1 MNPSLS
7 LLALLPL
14 ALGGCRIADI
24 ARTSR
29 AVSADA
35 SAPRVLC
42 VVAHPDDETAFA
54 GTIFKISAHLGGTCD
69 LVVITNGEAGY
80 KYSTLA
86 EDIYGLEL
94 TDERVGRANLPRI
107 RKAEMRAAGAILR
120 VHEID
125 FLDQL
130 DHRYTQDE
138 GEVLGRGARVWDL
151 TRVRAHLDAR
161 LASGNYD
168 FVFVHLPTPETHGHH
183 KAATLLA
190 LEAISRMPPERA
202 PVALAAF
209 HQSKTEA
216 RNLPFAIDGHA
227 LSEQHSDLGPWSFDR
242 TQTFGHQNKLD
253 YRIVTSWAVAEHKS
267 QGSYQGLLGRGELES
282 FRMFRITPRERSNHV
297 EQLFARLAEPQ
308 FPPLEY
314 DAEGRRLKGTN

>member
-1 MNPSLS
+1 MNPSLR
-7 LLALLPL
+7 LLVLLPVV
-14 ALGGCRIADI
+14 LGGCRLADI

-29 AVSADA
+29 AVSSDA
-35 SAPRVLC
+35 FAPRVLC

-54 GTIFKISAHLGGTCD
+54 GTIYKISAHLGGTCD

-94 TDERVGRANLPRI
+94 TDEQVGRAHLPRI

-130 DHRYTQDE
+130 DHRYTKDE

-151 TRVRAHLDAR
+151 SRVRAHLDAR
-161 LASGNYD
+161 LASGDYD
-168 FVFVHLPTPETHGHH
+168 FVFVHLPTPDTHGHH
-183 KAATLLA
+183 KAASLLA
-190 LEAISRMPPERA
+190 LEAIARMPPERA
-202 PVALAAF
+202 PIALGAF

-216 RNLPFAIDGHA
+216 RDLPFAIDGHP
-227 LSEQHSDLGPWSFDR
+227 LSAQHSDLGPWSFDR

-282 FRMFRITPRERSNHV
+282 FRMFQLTPRDRSTHV
-297 EQLFARLAEPQ
+297 ERLFAHLAEPQ
-308 FPPLEY
+308 FAALEY
-314 DAEGRRLKGTN
+314 DEAGRRLPAAK